1 MKDFHFKT
9 EISLFAGNVYRN
21 VIMPVFP
28 FSQMKPK
35 HFSQLICPIY
45 FRNPIRLYESHLL
58 IYRQRLVHIPAG
70 ISDYCWSLLP
80 DPGVPSEDA
89 SHILFFIISL
99 HCCGSVSDR
108 HCPSVSSSSSEIEA
122 ERFSV
127 PPGQSSRDIELAL
140 ANAFNASSCCR
151 HRVRYPAGNRRDA
164 FFQFT
169 PSVHWRNWSYRT
181 LSHNRLPAEVQASQ
195 LPQLIMSF

>member
-1 MKDFHFKT
+1 
-9 EISLFAGNVYRN
+9 
-21 VIMPVFP
+21 MPVFP

-58 IYRQRLVHIPAG
+58 IYRQRMVHIPAG
-70 ISDYCWSLLP
+70 ISDYCWSLP
-80 DPGVPSEDA
+80 EDHGVLSEDA
-89 SHILFFIISL
+89 SQVLLFIISL
-99 HCCGSVSDR
+99 RCCGSVSDR

-127 PPGQSSRDIELAL
+127 PP
-140 ANAFNASSCCR
+140 ASPIVTLSLHLPMPSKPAPAAGIGKAGR
-151 HRVRYPAGNRRDA
+151 HRVRHPAGNRRDA

-169 PSVHWRNWSYRT
+169 PRVHWRNWSYRT
-181 LSHNRLPAEVQASQ
+181 LSHKRLPAEVQAST
-195 LPQLIMSF
+195 LPQLIMSFRNSL

>member
-58 IYRQRLVHIPAG
+58 IYRQRMVHIPAG
-70 ISDYCWSLLP
+70 ISDYCWSLP
-80 DPGVPSEDA
+80 EDHGVPSEDA
-89 SHILFFIISL
+89 SHILFLSFLCVAADLYPIDIVHQYLL
-99 HCCGSVSDR
+99 HHRRSKQKDFLS
-108 HCPSVSSSSSEIEA
+108 
-122 ERFSV
+122 

-140 ANAFNASSCCR
+140 ANAFKASSCCR
-151 HRVRYPAGNRRDA
+151 HW
-164 FFQFT
+164 Q
-169 PSVHWRNWSYRT
+169 SWSASC
-181 LSHNRLPAEVQASQ
+181 LSSGG
-195 LPQLIMSF
+195 